1 MLGMKKRSMVAAL
14 GAVAALVAAGCGDD
28 DDKGTSSK
36 SGGKTTAITVATPFP
51 GCSSMYPIY
60 ASIDQGYFKDE
71 GLDVKVEPLE
81 GSGGVLAAVAS
92 GRAQIG
98 VASPGPFMQAVEKGS
113 DLKSFY
119 ALNQGE
125 VYSLVVPEDSD
136 IKAVSDLKGKK
147 VGISAP
153 NSGSS
158 LYAESLL
165 GKGGGLK
172 EGDYELVDIGGGGPA
187 AVAIDRGDIDAYSD
201 SYVDVEIMR
210 QRGLKLRALTDEDY
224 PEGIDSVNVAESGWV
239 DKNEDA
245 LKGYV
250 SALQKATDW
259 GHDGHAQEIIDLC
272 GKIFPDE
279 SADNKF
285 ALALMDEIFALEKL
299 PPEADGKNGYQPPEA
314 VKASQD
320 FLLEQGTLKAPV
332 DLNVFTN
339 DYL

>member
-1 MLGMKKRSMVAAL
+1 MLALKNRAMVAAI
-14 GAVAALVAAGCGDD
+14 GAVAALAAAGCGDD
-28 DDKGTSSK
+28 EEK
-36 SGGKTTAITVATPFP
+36 SASGSDGKTTSITVATPFP
-51 GCSSMYPIY
+51 GCSSLYPIY
-60 ASIDQGYFKDE
+60 AAIDQGYFDEE

-81 GSGGVLAAVAS
+81 GSGGVLAAVSS
-92 GRAQIG
+92 GKAQVG
-98 VASPGPFMQAVEKGS
+98 VASPGPFLQQVEKGS

-119 ALNQGE
+119 TLSQGE

-136 IKAVSDLKGKK
+136 IKEVADLKGKK

-158 LYAESLL
+158 LYAESML

-187 AVAIDRGDIDAYSD
+187 AVAIERDDIDAYSD

-239 DKNEDA
+239 DDNEDA
-245 LKGYV
+245 LRGYV
-250 SALQKATDW
+250 KAIQKATDW
-259 GHDGHAQEIIDLC
+259 GHDGHEEDIVELC

-279 SADNKF
+279 SSDKEF
-285 ALALMDEIFALEKL
+285 ALALMDEIFALEEL
-299 PPEADGKNGYQPPEA
+299 PDEADGKNGYQPPAA
-314 VKASQD
+314 VKASHD
-320 FLLEQGTLKAPV
+320 FLVEQGTLKAPV
-332 DLNVFTN
+332 DLDVFTN
-339 DYL
+339 EYL